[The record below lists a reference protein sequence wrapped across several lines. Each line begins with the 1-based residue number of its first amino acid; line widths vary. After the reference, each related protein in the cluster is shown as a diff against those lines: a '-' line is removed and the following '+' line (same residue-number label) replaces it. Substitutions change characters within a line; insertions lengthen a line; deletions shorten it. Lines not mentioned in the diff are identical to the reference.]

1 MKNNENQRAS
11 IQTKIDW
18 AMAKELK
25 YFGNDESTES
35 YLSHIEETIKRIAKE
50 ERPKLKRKAKEERQK
65 KKRKN

>member
-1 MKNNENQRAS
+1 MKIRGQAFKQKLTGQWLKSE
-11 IQTKIDW
+11 
-18 AMAKELK
+18 ELK